1 MQNGVGSAESA
12 RAGALGGLCA
22 RRAELAG
29 VAGALRAQAS
39 ALDRVVEAIT
49 REHADELA
57 RVGSTPERRQVQ
69 RVRRLLDGGT
79 VERAELDYEF
89 EGWHLAVIAT
99 GVDAEHAVREL
110 AVGVDRRLLS
120 VTPVHQTVWAW
131 LGGRERLVAGALER
145 AMMGTDA
152 MGSHPP
158 APAPAGVV
166 LALGEPARGLEGWRL
181 THRQAQAALM
191 VALRRPRQLTRYADV
206 ALLTAALE
214 NQQLAHA
221 LREIYLLPL
230 DGAHNRGPVLRQ
242 TLRAY
247 LATGGSVSS
256 AAVALGV
263 ARKTIE
269 TRLRTIEERLGRT
282 LHPCPAELTI
292 ALLLDELTP
301 APAAVRDLSP
311 QADFA

>member
-29 VAGALRAQAS
+29 VAGALREQAS

-57 RVGSTPERRQVQ
+57 RVGGIPERRRVQ

-89 EGWHLAVIAT
+89 EGWHLGVIAT
-99 GVDAEHAVREL
+99 GVEAEQAVREL
-110 AVGVDRRLLS
+110 AAGVDRRLLS
-120 VTPVHQTVWAW
+120 VAPARESVWAW

-145 AMMGTDA
+145 AITGTDA
-152 MGSHPP
+152 MGSHSP
-158 APAPAGVV
+158 APAPTGVV

-181 THRQAQAALM
+181 THRQAQAALT
-191 VALRRPRQLTRYADV
+191 VALRRPRRLTRYADV

-214 NQQLAHA
+214 DQALARA

-247 LATGGSVSS
+247 LTAGGSVSS

-282 LHPCPAELTI
+282 LHPCPAELTT

-301 APAAVRDLSP
+301 TPATTHDPTP
-311 QADFA
+311 QANPT

>member
-12 RAGALGGLCA
+12 RAGSLGGLCA

-57 RVGSTPERRQVQ
+57 RVGGTPERRRVQ

-89 EGWHLAVIAT
+89 EGWHLGVIAT

-152 MGSHPP
+152 MGPHP
-158 APAPAGVV
+158 PAGVV

-181 THRQAQAALM
+181 TYRQAQAALA
-191 VALRRPRQLTRYADV
+191 VALRRPRRLTRYADV

-214 NQQLAHA
+214 DQALARA

-230 DGAHNRGPVLRQ
+230 GGAHSRGPVLRQ

-247 LATGGSVSS
+247 LAAGGSVSS

-263 ARKTIE
+263 ARKTVE

-292 ALLLDELTP
+292 ALLLDELTS
-301 APAAVRDLSP
+301 APATVPDLGP